1 MTYFVY
7 FIHFLLNYTLNWK
20 AGSELGRRILPC
32 TEKNMEARYKVL
44 INVVKNFEKVLAL
57 AALTVTKSSVNSY
70 CLFFMY
76 EPELPVGAERLKKG
90 TE

>member
-1 MTYFVY
+1 M
-7 FIHFLLNYTLNWK
+7 
-20 AGSELGRRILPC
+20 
-32 TEKNMEARYKVL
+32 L